1 MSSRTSNNQKI
12 KLPLIQKGK
21 LDISFLSLVLII
33 LTVGLVMLFSASSA
47 YAETYYNNGFHFI
60 IRQSIFAIGGVA
72 GMIGVSK
79 INYHW
84 LHRLAFPIYGLA
96 LFLCVL
102 VLALPTHKGFHRWIF
117 VGPISFQP
125 SEFAK
130 FAVIV
135 LFAHL
140 ISTNYS
146 KMKTF
151 KFGILLFGGLLLAVC
166 GLVVVETHLSATVL
180 IATIGLVMMYL
191 GGIRRRYMLIG
202 LGVAVFLIIIAVST
216 GVVEYAMSR
225 LEYWRDPWMDASG
238 KGYQTIQSLYAI
250 GSGGTLG
257 LGLGE
262 SNQKFW
268 VPEPQ
273 NDFIFSI
280 ICEEIGFVGA
290 SIIIIIFALLVWRG
304 FSIAMKSPDKFG
316 AFLSIGLVFQV
327 GLQTILNIFVVTN
340 TIPNTGI
347 SLPFFSYGGSSLIM
361 LLLEMGVVLS
371 VSRRSRIQKT

>member
-1 MSSRTSNNQKI
+1 
-12 KLPLIQKGK
+12 
-21 LDISFLSLVLII
+21 
-33 LTVGLVMLFSASSA
+33 
-47 YAETYYNNGFHFI
+47 
-60 IRQSIFAIGGVA
+60 
-72 GMIGVSK
+72 
-79 INYHW
+79 
-84 LHRLAFPIYGLA
+84 
-96 LFLCVL
+96 
-102 VLALPTHKGFHRWIF
+102 
-117 VGPISFQP
+117 
-125 SEFAK
+125 
-130 FAVIV
+130 
-135 LFAHL
+135 
-140 ISTNYS
+140 
-146 KMKTF
+146 MKTF
-151 KFGILLFGGLLLAVC
+151 KFGILLFGGLLLAMC

-180 IATIGLVMMYL
+180 IATIGLVMMFL

-273 NDFIFSI
+273 NDFIFAI

-290 SIIIIIFALLVWRG
+290 SIIIILFALLVWRG

-316 AFLSIGLVFQV
+316 ALLSIGLVFQV
-327 GLQTILNIFVVTN
+327 GLQAILNIFVVTN
-340 TIPNTGI
+340 TMPNTGI
-347 SLPFFSYGGSSLIM
+347 SLPFFSYGGTSLIM